1 MRLSIRTGIP
11 FSQLVAEH
19 DVTLASYLAVL
30 TDDNDN

>member
-1 MRLSIRTGIP
+1 MTLSIRTGIP

>member
-11 FSQLVAEH
+11 FSQLLAEH